1 MEYPSG
7 LIEQAVNEISRL
19 PGIGKKTAL
28 RIVLSLLK
36 RKPEDV
42 RMLSDSLMQLREKTK
57 YCRIC
62 HIISDTEECTCR
74 TPNRDTTVICVVQDT
89 PDVIAIRN
97 TAQDNGMFHVLG
109 GLISPIDGIGP
120 DQLNINSLL
129 ERVKKSDPPV
139 KEIILALSPTMEG
152 DTTAYYM
159 AKKLLP
165 LKVGISTIARGIPI
179 GGEIEYADEV
189 TLGRSITTR
198 TNYQINEEK

>member
-36 RKPEDV
+36 RKTEDV
-42 RMLSDSLMQLREKTK
+42 RLLSDSLVKLREKTK

-62 HIISDTEECTCR
+62 HIISDTEDCTCM
-74 TPNRDTTVICVVQDT
+74 TPNRDTSVICVVQDT

-97 TAQDNGMFHVLG
+97 TAQYSGMFHVLG

-120 DQLNINSLL
+120 DQLNINSLID
-129 ERVKKSDPPV
+129 RVKKRIPR
-139 KEIILALSPTMEG
+139 
-152 DTTAYYM
+152 
-159 AKKLLP
+159 
-165 LKVGISTIARGIPI
+165 LKRL
-179 GGEIEYADEV
+179 Y
-189 TLGRSITTR
+189 LH
-198 TNYQINEEK
+198 